1 MKSKTIYSRIE
12 PDGRLT
18 QLTEAGW
25 IEAPR
30 GELGPNFPAGEPA
43 YDPENPPLTPERLA
57 KMRRI
62 SKAKF
67 VRRKLGLS
75 QQEFADLY
83 QIPVGT
89 LRDWEQYR
97 TEPDATA
104 KAYLKVIAADPD
116 MIAAMLK
123 PKGMAAE

>member
-1 MKSKTIYSRIE
+1 MKSKVIYSKIE
-12 PDGRLT
+12 PDGRFLQMAET
-18 QLTEAGW
+18 AW
-25 IEAPR
+25 VEAPR
-30 GELGPNFPAGEPA
+30 GELGPDFSADEPA
-43 YDPENPPLTPERLA
+43 FDPENPPLTPERLA

-83 QIPVGT
+83 QIPIGT

-104 KAYLKVIAADPD
+104 KAYLKVIAADPELV
-116 MIAAMLK
+116 AAMLR
-123 PKGMAAE
+123 PKVIAAE